1 MIIFGTRSMNSRSG
15 NGAFHCP
22 RCGME
27 RHYMHYVVKQWF
39 TLYFIP
45 VIPMGARGE
54 FVECTSCAGTFG
66 VEVLQYNPETERR
79 EALELLRRFAA
90 LALGESGKL
99 QAPNIAALC
108 RAMDNMG
115 APCTESQIYEDWRL
129 ATQAKAQLESYARNK
144 VNEFSDKGRILV
156 LQLCIYA
163 LRGGSELEP
172 QSFATLQRLARG
184 LNVTDNAVGQLL
196 TDEYRLLT

>member
-1 MIIFGTRSMNSRSG
+1 
-15 NGAFHCP
+15 
-22 RCGME
+22 
-27 RHYMHYVVKQWF
+27 MHYVVKQWF

>member
-1 MIIFGTRSMNSRSG
+1 
-15 NGAFHCP
+15 
-22 RCGME
+22 
-27 RHYMHYVVKQWF
+27 
-39 TLYFIP
+39 
-45 VIPMGARGE
+45 
-54 FVECTSCAGTFG
+54 
-66 VEVLQYNPETERR
+66 
-79 EALELLRRFAA
+79 
-90 LALGESGKL
+90 
-99 QAPNIAALC
+99 
-108 RAMDNMG
+108 MDNMG